1 MWSYIRLQDCL
12 KSIDYQFLPNGFN
25 CVRSSTVCVT
35 KSVEKE
41 VVVYS
46 YMVELVCSFH
56 VLATGRDLKH
66 SEVTWHRWL
75 SVKKSKQDAQ
85 HYRTGC
91 CQDGWGRVSK
101 LFLQLA
107 STTTTAAIRSFNPAG
122 TSGFDNQ
129 YLNSVYPR
137 ICQMF
142 ITHSRSPNDTQYIS
156 VYWSMRHMWP
166 TFNHLTTREEHKTV
180 MRQNW

>member
-35 KSVEKE
+35 TSVEKE

-46 YMVELVCSFH
+46 YMVELVCSFR

-107 STTTTAAIRSFNPAG
+107 STTTTVAIRSFNPAG
-122 TSGFDNQ
+122 TSGLTTSIWTLFAREFVRC
-129 YLNSVYPR
+129 Y
-137 ICQMF
+137 
-142 ITHSRSPNDTQYIS
+142 ITHSRSPNDTQYICLLKHETY
-156 VYWSMRHMWP
+156 VTY
-166 TFNHLTTREEHKTV
+166 F
-180 MRQNW
+180 